1 MLRRLSRGCSRCS
14 KEAQTEKNDVYSVL
28 VALLVGAV
36 TCAVWETVALQ
47 LEWAFGFGI
56 LLGLVAIIATFAILS
71 RRTAK
76 RIEPRFEQIQRQIQ
90 GGNSKLALSS
100 LEEMLPLAKWQ
111 VLLKGQLYAQMGSLC
126 FSIGDNAKALEY
138 LEKASPRL
146 SDGQL
151 FLASLHYRKGEGEKA
166 KQVIVSAIGHNKKQ
180 VILYNVYAWILN
192 KEGDRDGAIAQLLRC
207 LKVEKDNDSTK
218 DNLQRL
224 QNGKKMNMKR
234 FGMTWY
240 GLQFEKLPASMR
252 QGQQQL
258 TGRKGFRQKPRRR

>member
-1 MLRRLSRGCSRCS
+1 M
-14 KEAQTEKNDVYSVL
+14 YSVL
-28 VALLVGAV
+28 VALLIGAGAFAIWESV
-36 TCAVWETVALQ
+36 AVQ

-56 LLGLVAIIATFAILS
+56 LLGIVVAVASFAMLS

-90 GGNSKLALSS
+90 GGNTKLALKS

-111 VLLKGQLYAQMGSLC
+111 VLLKGQLHAQMGSLC
-126 FSIGDNAKALEY
+126 FTIGDNAKALEY

-151 FLASLHYRKGEGEKA
+151 FLASLHYRKGDLA
-166 KQVIVSAIGHNKKQ
+166 KTKQILTTAIQHSKKQ

-192 KEGDRDGAIAQLLRC
+192 KEGDRDGAIDQLLRC
-207 LKVEKDNDSTK
+207 LKVEKDNEATK
-218 DNLQRL
+218 DNLQRV

-252 QGQQQL
+252 QGQQQMMA
-258 TGRKGFRQKPRRR
+258 RKGFRQKRRRR

>member
-1 MLRRLSRGCSRCS
+1 M
-14 KEAQTEKNDVYSVL
+14 YSVL
-28 VALLVGAV
+28 VALLGGVLVFGI
-36 TCAVWETVALQ
+36 WEAVALQ

-56 LLGLVAIIATFAILS
+56 LLGIVGAIATFAILS

-90 GGNSKLALSS
+90 GGNTKLALRS

-111 VLLKGQLYAQMGSLC
+111 VLLKGQLHAQMGSLC
-126 FSIGDNAKALEY
+126 FTVGDNAKALEY

-146 SDGQL
+146 ADGQL
-151 FLASLHYRKGEGEKA
+151 FLASLHYRKGDLA
-166 KQVIVSAIGHNKKQ
+166 KTKQTLTTAIQYSKKQ
-180 VILYNVYAWILN
+180 VILYNVYAWILY
-192 KEGDRDGAIAQLLRC
+192 KEGDRDSAIDQLLRC
-207 LKVEKDNDSTK
+207 LKIEKDNESTK
-218 DNLQRL
+218 DNLQRV

-252 QGQQQL
+252 QGQQQMM
-258 TGRKGFRQKPRRR
+258 GRKGFRQKRRRR

>member
-1 MLRRLSRGCSRCS
+1 MY
-14 KEAQTEKNDVYSVL
+14 TVL
-28 VALLVGAV
+28 VALGVGAV
-36 TCAVWETVALQ
+36 AGLIWTLAGLWKT
-47 LEWAFGFGI
+47 WAFGI
-56 LLGLVAIIATFAILS
+56 ILGLLVAVATFALLS

-90 GGNSKLALSS
+90 GGNTKLALQS
-100 LEEMLPLAKWQ
+100 LEEMLPLSKWQ

-126 FSIGDNAKALEY
+126 FTMGDNAKALEY

-146 SDGQL
+146 ADGQL
-151 FLASLHYRKGEGEKA
+151 FLASLHYRRNDVDKA
-166 KQVIVSAIGHNKKQ
+166 KQIIDTAIKYNKKQ
-180 VILYNVYAWILN
+180 MILYNVYAWLLN
-192 KEGDRDGAIAQLLRC
+192 KEGDRDGAIQQLLRG
-207 LKVEKDNDSTK
+207 LKVEKSNESTQ

-252 QGQQQL
+252 QGQQAMM
-258 TGRKGFRQKPRRR
+258 GRKGFRQKRRRR